1 MPPRKAAPAKPNGRL
16 LPEEGTPGLHNPF
29 LDRRIPRA
37 ARPPPS
43 DFVRLEIRPPGQN
56 RFVPPAEPEVDPNT
70 HFDIIAINRVNA
82 EPGPS
87 TYQPRR
93 VIGLIN
99 DQAGPSSSVAST
111 RRSSPRV
118 NRNGGLG
125 GASLLPGSHL
135 RSRNG
140 GGEVRSSTRRGG
152 GGTVGQRGAPDR
164 EYWGFRYILARSSLH
179 GWSQIVGDTSTVLL
193 SITSLLTPHNNLP
206 PPCLLFILRF
216 TEWEVPLNT
225 IITYDPTSFLS
236 LPGFVDPLIHPNM
249 YMRVV
254 AHIGASHALVVGVEL
269 VKAERKVL
277 GTGRFEFIKIKDA
290 DVYALKLEVS
300 A

>member
-1 MPPRKAAPAKPNGRL
+1 M
-16 LPEEGTPGLHNPF
+16 
-29 LDRRIPRA
+29 
-37 ARPPPS
+37 
-43 DFVRLEIRPPGQN
+43 
-56 RFVPPAEPEVDPNT
+56 
-70 HFDIIAINRVNA
+70 
-82 EPGPS
+82 
-87 TYQPRR
+87 
-93 VIGLIN
+93 
-99 DQAGPSSSVAST
+99 
-111 RRSSPRV
+111 
-118 NRNGGLG
+118 
-125 GASLLPGSHL
+125 
-135 RSRNG
+135 
-140 GGEVRSSTRRGG
+140 RSSTRRGG